1 MKQKT
6 LSTTAYILRILSL
19 FPVFLFA
26 AFFTY
31 SFIKN
36 IGRAIDFVDI
46 ILSLLPL
53 IAALG
58 FWTVLALS
66 IRSLA
71 TRLVT
76 DTDGIGIARFGV
88 RRFFIR
94 WEDVAE
100 AGIGHT
106 PSRIS
111 HPKRLYF
118 ATRSLTEDEK
128 KDLDLAPRVLVYCSG
143 LSGSWIAH
151 FQRCCP
157 APLPPEYAV
166 DSAAEE
172 N

>member
-1 MKQKT
+1 MKLKT
-6 LSTTAYILRILSL
+6 LSTAAYILRILSL
-19 FPVFLFA
+19 FPILLFT

-36 IGRAIDFVDI
+36 ITRAIGFVDI
-46 ILSLLPL
+46 TLSLLPL
-53 IAALG
+53 IVALG
-58 FWTVLALS
+58 FWAVLVLS

-100 AGIGHT
+100 AGTGYT

-143 LSGSWIAH
+143 LSRSWINH
-151 FQRCCP
+151 FRRCCP
-157 APLPPEYAV
+157 VPLPPEYAFHI
-166 DSAAEE
+166 APE
-172 N
+172 